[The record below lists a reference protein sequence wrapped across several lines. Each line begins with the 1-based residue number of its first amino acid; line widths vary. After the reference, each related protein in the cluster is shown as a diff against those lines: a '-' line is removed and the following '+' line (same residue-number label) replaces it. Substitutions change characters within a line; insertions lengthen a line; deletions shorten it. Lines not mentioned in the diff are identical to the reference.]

1 MFGLWL
7 ALLLTTTPIT
17 DQQQEERQFEV
28 NLKPTIIPSLGV
40 ALKPRGFL
48 ASGGDPIFASIFL
61 DIPIPQFGQRSCKTS
76 NIAERKVNFPICSAT
91 MQLVAKIK
99 AKLPG
104 LVDDAGLINNQNR
117 AEALE
122 CLTSG
127 IQDEEVL
134 YTHMQIERNSTI
146 SLCLHSKTKLN
157 ILSRKFKPGEEAR
170 DYPNW
175 AHLYS
180 PSERRQAFSIY
191 WKKIRPDLLTDWCN
205 EQLANETDVA
215 ITRMFRQSWEQDIE
229 QLWNQSYTTYKNL
242 VLAYDLV
249 PTKGTNS
256 KNETGRNKRNAAVAA
271 AVAIPIIGLAA
282 TMYESYQTRKY
293 IKRLEAQFNEFSEET
308 VRVLQRQ
315 VTFNE
320 EVIKVYESIHQ
331 ELDYLSCKVDT
342 IGYQIL
348 KEKQLNAWKNHVKLI
363 LSGILDNRL
372 TMNVL
377 PEIIR
382 IEDLEELVKNP
393 MFQGTIYQEIPTTI
407 LTQGKIT
414 LVNMTR
420 KEESF
425 RFHFILNVPALK
437 PGSIYPRFETVQVG
451 VKAPDRDQCMKFD
464 LPNEVYRIGDKLYEV
479 TADSCYYRSDSLK
492 ICSKPSDDQSLQEH
506 QEVPCLNKQ
515 TTCDIQITTCKTRA
529 TFTTAGVITFSE
541 EEVAV
546 VLRNSSVNSLAYQS
560 NGETGVRFYSWDQY
574 RMIIVGPRLIQTVR
588 EPTLHITLEPKEVI
602 EWNDFVREAADNI
615 TRRDL
620 NKLVDTVTKQKTNL
634 QNLEDLV
641 TTPVEIETSW
651 VDLGLKFAG
660 VTSLAI
666 LVALIVWLI
675 CARILYRMRKYKKE
689 VNRQREGDAMALRYP
704 LGIPLT
710 QFTPRPHTTSLPN
723 LMEASGESARG
734 EGSRTLRKRRRLS
747 PLPMTPNQM
756 YEELLMTDEDDLFL
770 EAPEPKPST
779 SKESEPKQPKRPVP
793 ELPPTPMP
801 TISAGKK
808 KATKPNP
815 QLGMVGKPTPKQSK
829 AMLDK
834 QKNRRIDSLIRKS

>member
-7 ALLLTTTPIT
+7 TLLLTTTPIT
-17 DQQQEERQFEV
+17 EQQQEERQFEV

-61 DIPIPQFGQRSCKTS
+61 DIPIPQFGERRCKAS
-76 NIAERKVNFPICSAT
+76 NIAEKGTNFPMCNVN
-91 MQLVAKIK
+91 MELVARIK
-99 AKLPG
+99 AEFPE
-104 LVDDAGLINNQNR
+104 LVDDAGLINDQNQ
-117 AEALE
+117 AKALK
-122 CLTSG
+122 CLTEG

-134 YTHMQIERNSTI
+134 YTHMKFEHNATI
-146 SLCLHSKTKLN
+146 SLCLNSKTKLT
-157 ILSRKFKPGEEAR
+157 ILSRMFKPGEGPR

-175 AHLYS
+175 DHMFAHR
-180 PSERRQAFSIY
+180 ERTFSIY
-191 WKKIRPDLLTDWCN
+191 WKKIRPDLLSNWCN
-205 EQLANETDVA
+205 EQLINETDIAV
-215 ITRMFRQSWEQDIE
+215 TRMFRQSWDQDIE
-229 QLWNQSYTTYKNL
+229 QIWKQSYTTYKNL

-249 PTKGTNS
+249 PTKGTNNG
-256 KNETGRNKRNAAVAA
+256 NEKARRKRNAAIAA

-282 TMYESYQTRKY
+282 TIYESYQTRKY
-293 IKRLEAQFNEFSEET
+293 IKRLEAQFDAFSEET
-308 VRVLQRQ
+308 VKVLQRQ

-377 PEIIR
+377 PEIIKV
-382 IEDLEELVKNP
+382 EDLKELVKNP

-451 VKAPDRDQCMKFD
+451 VKAPDRNQCMKFD
-464 LPNEVYRIGDKLYEV
+464 IPNEVYRIGNKLYEV

-515 TTCDIQITTCKTRA
+515 TTCDIQITPCKTRA

-541 EEVAV
+541 DEVAV
-546 VLRNSSVNSLAYQS
+546 VLKNSSVNSLAYQS

-588 EPTLHITLEPKEVI
+588 EPTLHITLEPEEIIK
-602 EWNDFVREAADNI
+602 WGDFVKEAADNI

-634 QNLEDLV
+634 QNLETII
-641 TTPVEIETSW
+641 TTPQETETSW
-651 VDLGLKFAG
+651 VDMGLKLAG

-666 LVALIVWLI
+666 LVTLIVWLI

-704 LGIPLT
+704 LGIPMT

-723 LMEASGESARG
+723 LMEPSRKSAQR
-734 EGSRTLRKRRRLS
+734 EEARSLRKRRRLS
-747 PLPMTPNQM
+747 PLPMMPNQW
-756 YEELLMTDEDDLFL
+756 YEELVMTDEEDLFL
-770 EAPEPKPST
+770 EAPQEKPST
-779 SKESEPKQPKRPVP
+779 SKESEPRQPKRPVP
-793 ELPPTPMP
+793 ELPQTPIPTSSM
-801 TISAGKK
+801 GKK
-808 KATKPNP
+808 RAVRPNP
-815 QLGMVGKPTPKQSK
+815 QLGMVGKPTPKPSRIIS
-829 AMLDK
+829 DK
-834 QKNRRIDSLIRKS
+834 QKNRRIDNLIKKS